1 MARNS
6 FIFYRSY
13 WDAIQMLPT
22 AESKQRLFEALFN
35 FCFRADD
42 DTTDYSA
49 NLEQIE
55 KVIFTLCCPTISA
68 SARNYENGCK
78 GGAPLG
84 NKNAAGHGAP
94 KGNQNARKNK
104 QPKQTTNYNYNDN
117 ENLNDNL
124 NLNEN
129 YNENLND
136 NYNYNVKE
144 NYKKIDDNNNHLSSI
159 PLFPE
164 VVDFINENQL
174 SVDAKK
180 FFTYYTKKNWN
191 GVSDWQT
198 ALLGWEENLKKWDKT
213 KVEAEEDE
221 YAKLW

>member
-1 MARNS
+1 MRKT
-6 FIFYRSY
+6 FIFCKSY
-13 WDAIQMLPT
+13 YDAIKLLPDT
-22 AESKQRLFEALFN
+22 ESKWRVINAIFEYAFEENEKAGDSLDGYEK
-35 FCFRADD
+35 AIYLLIEPVL
-42 DTTDYSA
+42 DTS
-49 NLEQIE
+49 IR
-55 KVIFTLCCPTISA
+55 S
-68 SARNYENGCK
+68 YENGK
-78 GGAPLG
+78 RGGAPIG
-84 NKNAAGHGAP
+84 NRNAIGNNGGAP
-94 KGNQNARKNK
+94 TGNQNARKK
-104 QPKQTTNYNYNDN
+104 TTQPKNNSTDKGGCKNNSTDKDKDIDKD
-117 ENLNDNL
+117 LD
-124 NLNEN
+124 
-129 YNENLND
+129 
-136 NYNYNVKE
+136 KE
-144 NYKKIDDNNNHLSSI
+144 SDKEIDDDKDCLSSI

>member
-1 MARNS
+1 MRKT
-6 FIFYRSY
+6 FIFCKSY
-13 WDAIQMLPT
+13 YDAIKLLPDT
-22 AESKQRLFEALFN
+22 ESKWRVINAIFEYAFEENEKAGDSLDGYEK
-35 FCFRADD
+35 AIYLLIEPVL
-42 DTTDYSA
+42 DTS
-49 NLEQIE
+49 IR
-55 KVIFTLCCPTISA
+55 S
-68 SARNYENGCK
+68 YENGK
-78 GGAPLG
+78 RG
-84 NKNAAGHGAP
+84 GAP
-94 KGNQNARKNK
+94 KGNQNARKNNK
-104 QPKQTTNYNYNDN
+104 QGGLFVSNNGGCKNNSTDKDIDIDKD
-117 ENLNDNL
+117 LD
-124 NLNEN
+124 
-129 YNENLND
+129 
-136 NYNYNVKE
+136 KE
-144 NYKKIDDNNNHLSSI
+144 SDKEIDDDKDCLSSI

>member
-6 FIFYRSY
+6 VIFYRSY

-22 AESKQRLFEALFN
+22 AESKQRLLEALFN
-35 FCFRADD
+35 FCFRTDD

-84 NKNAAGHGAP
+84 NKNAVGHGAP
-94 KGNQNARKNK
+94 KGNQNALKNK
-104 QPKQTTNYNYNDN
+104 QPKQTTNDNDN
-117 ENLNDNL
+117 ANLNVKDNVNL
-124 NLNEN
+124 NVKDNV
-129 YNENLND
+129 NL
-136 NYNYNVKE
+136 NVKE
-144 NYKKIDDNNNHLSSI
+144 NVKKIRDNNNHYLSRI
-159 PLFPE
+159 PSFSEITEYISEKNLDVDPAKFFAYYEEKGWE
-164 VVDFINENQL
+164 VVD
-174 SVDAKK
+174 
-180 FFTYYTKKNWN
+180 NW
-191 GVSDWQT
+191 QK
-198 ALLGWEENLKKWDKT
+198 ALLGWAKKR
-213 KVEAEEDE
+213 AEWKKESAEPEDE